1 MDAVAVL
8 TEGEQIMSRTFFRAV
23 IMIAGA
29 TLAVSAGHAPAQ
41 NFPSKPIRFLVGFA
55 PGGSTDIMAR
65 IVAEQMTLTWGQQVV
80 VDNRGGA
87 AGLIAADF
95 TAKSAPDGYTL
106 LMAISNHVIAPSV
119 YAKIPYDTI
128 NDFAPVSPVGAS
140 PFLVLA
146 NVGLPAKNLQ
156 EFIALAKSRPGQ
168 LNFATPGVGSIQHLS
183 NELLNTMA
191 GIKLVHVPY
200 KGGVPA
206 LMDTIAG
213 AAAVTFITPA
223 QALPQVR
230 AGKVRAYGISSLKR
244 ATLLPEVP
252 TVAEAGVPGFEAT
265 VWFGVLTQ
273 VKTPRPVINK
283 LHAEIARMLALPD
296 VRERM
301 AQLGVDVLGGTPEQL
316 GKMMRDDLQKWS
328 AVAKQAGIKPE

>member
-1 MDAVAVL
+1 MIRKL
-8 TEGEQIMSRTFFRAV
+8 YRA
-23 IMIAGA
+23 IAWMAGA
-29 TLAVSAGHAPAQ
+29 ALAMLAGSAQPQ
-41 NFPSKPIRFLVGFA
+41 EFPTKPIRFLVGFA
-55 PGGSTDIMAR
+55 PGGSTDILAR
-65 IVAEQMTLTWGQQVV
+65 LVAEQMTLKWGQQVV

-95 TAKSAPDGYTL
+95 TAKSATDGYTL

-146 NVGLPAKNLQ
+146 NVALPAKNLQ
-156 EFIALAKSRPGQ
+156 EFIALAKSKPGQ

-223 QALPQVR
+223 QALPQYKS
-230 AGKVRAYGISSLKR
+230 GKVKAFGISSAKR
-244 ATLLPEVP
+244 STLLPEVP
-252 TVAEAGVPGFEAT
+252 TVAEAGVPGFEAI

-273 VKTPRPVINK
+273 ANVPRPIINK
-283 LHAEIARMLALPD
+283 LHAEIERMLALPEM
-296 VRERM
+296 RERM
-301 AQLGVDVLGGTPEQL
+301 AQLGVDVLNGSPEQL
-316 GKMMRDDLQKWS
+316 GKMMRDDLKKWS

>member
-1 MDAVAVL
+1 MTRNLYSVVAW
-8 TEGEQIMSRTFFRAV
+8 M
-23 IMIAGA
+23 AGA
-29 TLAVSAGHAPAQ
+29 AIAVSAANAPAQ
-41 NFPSKPIRFLVGFA
+41 QFPTKPIRFLVGFA
-55 PGGSTDIMAR
+55 PGGSTDILAR
-65 IVAEQMTLTWGQQVV
+65 MVAEQMTQRWGQQVV

-95 TAKSAPDGYTL
+95 TAKSAPDGYTV

-146 NVGLPAKNLQ
+146 NLALPAKNLQ
-156 EFIALAKSRPGQ
+156 EFIALAKSKPGQ

-183 NELLNTMA
+183 NELLNAMA
-191 GIKLVHVPY
+191 GIKMVHVPY

-230 AGKVRAYGISSLKR
+230 AGKIKAFGISSVKR
-244 ATLLPEVP
+244 SPVLPEVP
-252 TVAEAGVPGFEAT
+252 TVAEAGVPGFEAI

-273 VKTPRPVINK
+273 VKTPRPIIDK
-283 LHAEIARMLALPD
+283 LHAEIARMLALPET
-296 VRERM
+296 RERM
-301 AQLGVDVLGGTPEQL
+301 AQLGVDVLNGSPEQL

-328 AVAKQAGIKPE
+328 AVAKQAGIEPE

>member
-1 MDAVAVL
+1 MTRKLYPAIAWITGAALAVL
-8 TEGEQIMSRTFFRAV
+8 
-23 IMIAGA
+23 AGSA
-29 TLAVSAGHAPAQ
+29 LAQ
-41 NFPSKPIRFLVGFA
+41 QFPTKPIRFLVGFA
-55 PGGSTDIMAR
+55 PGGSTDILAR
-65 IVAEQMTLTWGQQVV
+65 MVAEQMARTWGQQVV

-95 TAKSAPDGYTL
+95 TAKAAPDGYTL

-128 NDFAPVSPVGAS
+128 NDFAAVSPVGAS

-146 NVGLPAKNLQ
+146 NLAVPARNLQ
-156 EFIALAKSRPGQ
+156 EFIALVKSKPGQ
-168 LNFATPGVGSIQHLS
+168 FNFATPGIGSIQHLS

-191 GIKLVHVPY
+191 GIKLIHVPY

-223 QALPQVR
+223 QALPQVK
-230 AGKVRAYGISSLKR
+230 AGKIKPLGISSAKR
-244 ATLLPEVP
+244 STVLPDVP
-252 TVAEAGVPGFEAT
+252 TVAEAGVPGFEAI
-265 VWFGVLTQ
+265 VWFGVITQ
-273 VKTPRPVINK
+273 VKTPRPLINK
-283 LHAEIARMLALPD
+283 LHAEIARILTMPE

-301 AQLGVDVLGGTPEQL
+301 AQLGVDALNGSPEQL
-316 GKMMRDDLQKWS
+316 GKMMRDDLKKWS
-328 AVAKQAGIKPE
+328 AVARQAGIKPE

>member
-1 MDAVAVL
+1 MTRNLYSVVAW
-8 TEGEQIMSRTFFRAV
+8 M
-23 IMIAGA
+23 AGA
-29 TLAVSAGHAPAQ
+29 AIAVSAANAPAQ
-41 NFPSKPIRFLVGFA
+41 QFPTKPIRFLVGFA
-55 PGGSTDIMAR
+55 PGGSTDILAR
-65 IVAEQMTLTWGQQVV
+65 MVAEQMTQRWGQQVV

-95 TAKSAPDGYTL
+95 TAKSAPDGYTV

-146 NVGLPAKNLQ
+146 NLALPAKNLQ
-156 EFIALAKSRPGQ
+156 EFIALAKSKPGQ

-183 NELLNTMA
+183 NELLNAMA
-191 GIKLVHVPY
+191 GIKMVHVPY

-230 AGKVRAYGISSLKR
+230 AGKVKAFGISSVKR
-244 ATLLPEVP
+244 SPVLPDVP
-252 TVAEAGVPGFEAT
+252 TVAEAGVPGFEAI

-273 VKTPRPVINK
+273 VKTPRPIIDK
-283 LHAEIARMLALPD
+283 LHAEIARMLALPET
-296 VRERM
+296 RERM
-301 AQLGVDVLGGTPEQL
+301 AQLGVDVLNGSPEQL

-328 AVAKQAGIKPE
+328 AVAKQAGIEPE

>member
-1 MDAVAVL
+1 M
-8 TEGEQIMSRTFFRAV
+8 IRSRFAATAWL
-23 IMIAGA
+23 AGA
-29 TLAVSAGHAPAQ
+29 ALAALAGSAPAQ
-41 NFPSKPIRFLVGFA
+41 QFPSKPIRFLVGFA
-55 PGGSTDIMAR
+55 PGGSTDILAR
-65 IVAEQMTLTWGQQVV
+65 MVAEQMTLTWGQQVV

-87 AGLIAADF
+87 AGLIAAEF
-95 TAKSAPDGYTL
+95 TAKSAADGYTL

-119 YAKIPYDTI
+119 YARIPYDTI

-146 NVGLPAKNLQ
+146 NLALPAINLQ
-156 EFIALAKSRPGQ
+156 EFIALAKSKPGQ

-223 QALPQVR
+223 QALPQVK
-230 AGKVRAYGISSLKR
+230 AGKVKPFGISSAKR
-244 ATLLPEVP
+244 SPVLPEVP
-252 TVAEAGVPGFEAT
+252 TVAEAGVPGFEAI

-273 VKTPRPVINK
+273 AKAPRPIINK
-283 LHAEIARMLALPD
+283 LHAEIARELALPEM
-296 VRERM
+296 RERM
-301 AQLGVDVLGGTPEQL
+301 AQLGVDVLNGNPELL

>member
-1 MDAVAVL
+1 MTRNLYSVVAW
-8 TEGEQIMSRTFFRAV
+8 M
-23 IMIAGA
+23 AGA
-29 TLAVSAGHAPAQ
+29 AIAVSAANAPAQ
-41 NFPSKPIRFLVGFA
+41 QFPTKPIRFLVGFA
-55 PGGSTDIMAR
+55 PGGSTDILAR
-65 IVAEQMTLTWGQQVV
+65 MVAEQMTQRWGQQVV
-80 VDNRGGA
+80 VTNRGGA

-95 TAKSAPDGYTL
+95 TAKSAPDGYTV

-146 NVGLPAKNLQ
+146 NLALPAKNLQ
-156 EFIALAKSRPGQ
+156 EFIALAKSKPGQ

-183 NELLNTMA
+183 NELLNAMA
-191 GIKLVHVPY
+191 GIKMVHVPY

-230 AGKVRAYGISSLKR
+230 AGKIKAFGISSVKR
-244 ATLLPEVP
+244 SPVLPEVP
-252 TVAEAGVPGFEAT
+252 TVAEAGVPGFEAI

-273 VKTPRPVINK
+273 VKTPRPIIDK
-283 LHAEIARMLALPD
+283 LHAEIARMLALPET
-296 VRERM
+296 RERM
-301 AQLGVDVLGGTPEQL
+301 AQLGVDVLNGSPEQL

-328 AVAKQAGIKPE
+328 AVAKQAGIEPE